1 VSGRTRRGPRPRP
14 ARAAQDHAHGKET
27 ETRCGI
33 RRLVIGKG
41 GFPQLLRHRVLGGDT
56 LYRVVGVAGEL
67 VEVEVVSAPG
77 LDPGTRVRL
86 TQAAIATMSVVP
98 ESSLQRPTQGA
109 ATDEPVTHKPRRKSA
124 AE

>member
-1 VSGRTRRGPRPRP
+1 
-14 ARAAQDHAHGKET
+14 
-27 ETRCGI
+27 
-33 RRLVIGKG
+33 VIGKG

-77 LDPGTRVRL
+77 LEPGTRVRL

-98 ESSLQRPTQGA
+98 ESSLQRATQGA
-109 ATDEPVTHKPRRKSA
+109 ATTEPATHKPRRKSA